1 MESAKEEKD
10 MWINEEDRGDK
21 VAGIERVGKSEI

>member
-1 MESAKEEKD
+1 MESAKEED

-21 VAGIERVGKSEI
+21 VAGIEQVGKSEI

>member
-1 MESAKEEKD
+1 MESAKEED

-21 VAGIERVGKSEI
+21 VAGIERVEKSEI